1 MRITGCYGQTL
12 PKSLILLIIIS
23 LKILYV
29 SSSPDKEKHIMKI
42 VHIDQFFPHPR
53 MRLVKIT
60 TDNGLV
66 GWGETTLEGKPK
78 STIAAVEE
86 LADYLISKDPLRIEH
101 HWQHIYRSAFF
112 RGGNVLMS
120 ALSGIDQALWDI
132 AGKYH
137 GVPVYQLLGGAVRDR
152 IRVYAHWSIRDLTD
166 EGKAKAKERLEWLQ
180 KQGGYKAFKAGPG
193 GKWRG
198 HEPPAVIDAFVERAY
213 LMREWVGPEVELAFD
228 FHGKMTSALAI
239 EICHEL
245 KGMRP
250 MFVEEPV
257 PQENVDALK
266 LVSDHV
272 TFPIATGERLLTRWG
287 FREIFE
293 KQAVAYIQPD
303 ISHTGGITEL
313 KKIAN
318 MAEVYYMHTMPHC
331 AIGPV
336 AFSASLQVD
345 AVVPNFLIQEQIDQG
360 LGASI
365 LQEAWQVKD
374 GHIELPTKPGLGFEI
389 NEKEAQQN
397 REVYEEELGGE
408 FYHETDGS
416 VADW

>member
-1 MRITGCYGQTL
+1 
-12 PKSLILLIIIS
+12 
-23 LKILYV
+23 LKKGANLV
-29 SSSPDKEKHIMKI
+29 KI
-42 VHIDQFFPHPR
+42 AKIEQFFPRHR
-53 MRLVKIT
+53 MRLVRIT
-60 TDNGLV
+60 TDRGLV

-86 LADYLISKDPLRIEH
+86 LTDYLIGKDPLRIEH

-132 AGKYH
+132 AGKHY
-137 GVPVYQLLGGAVRDR
+137 GVPTYQLLGGAVRDR
-152 IRVYAHWSIRDLTD
+152 IRVYAHWGIGSMTD
-166 EGKAKAKERLEWLQ
+166 EGKAAAKDRLEMLQ
-180 KQGGYKAFKAGPG
+180 KKGGYKAFKSGPG
-193 GKWRG
+193 GTWRA

-213 LMREWVGPEVELAFD
+213 LMREWVGPDAELCFD
-228 FHGKMTSALAI
+228 FHGKMTPALAI

-272 TFPIATGERLLTRWG
+272 PFPIATGERLLSRWE
-287 FREIFE
+287 FRHVFE

-303 ISHTGGITEL
+303 GSHAGGITEL

-318 MAEVYYMHTMPHC
+318 MAEVYYIHTMPHC

-336 AFSASLQVD
+336 AFSACMQVD
-345 AVVPNFLIQEQIDQG
+345 AVVPNFLIQEQVDAALGGG
-360 LGASI
+360 L
-365 LQEAWQVKD
+365 LETEWEVKD
-374 GHIELPTKPGLGFEI
+374 GHIDLPTRPGLGFEI
-389 NEKEAQQN
+389 DEKEAMQN
-397 REVYEEELGGE
+397 LEGYNEELGGE
-408 FYHETDGS
+408 FYYESDGS